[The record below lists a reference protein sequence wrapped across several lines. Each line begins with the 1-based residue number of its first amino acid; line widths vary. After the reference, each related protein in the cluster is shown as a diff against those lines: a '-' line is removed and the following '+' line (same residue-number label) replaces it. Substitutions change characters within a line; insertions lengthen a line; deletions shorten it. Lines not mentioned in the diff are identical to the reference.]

1 MCACA
6 HTRAHTRAPKAHTHT
21 GVRACACVC
30 ARARARARAHAH
42 AYTHTHTHTH
52 THIHTRT
59 HIHTHTHT
67 GATYLVPAHKSKT
80 DEGADGV
87 ILQST
92 MNLPTDKAGDVMK
105 LHLYLSAC
113 SKRDGDDSI
122 TRHLRR
128 GEVVELPG
136 ANDPV
141 IYVHKIKFTCNSTSH
156 LLTTQMHV
164 SDYVRHGHCLS

>member
-1 MCACA
+1 MKLIKQSWK
-6 HTRAHTRAPKAHTHT
+6 TVGESFLTHLEGRFVQAT
-21 GVRACACVC
+21 AICV
-30 ARARARARAHAH
+30 HLGH
-42 AYTHTHTHTH
+42 FFFYFGKTWTHTHTH